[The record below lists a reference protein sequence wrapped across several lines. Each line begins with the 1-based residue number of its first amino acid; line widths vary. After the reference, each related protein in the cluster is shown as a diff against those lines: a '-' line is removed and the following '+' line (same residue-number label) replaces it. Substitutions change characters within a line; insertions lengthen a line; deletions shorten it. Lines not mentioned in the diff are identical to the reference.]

1 MTTFCI
7 AFYES
12 YISTVLFNLFSK
24 YGSILVLPVHINV
37 RYKDESEDI
46 VENKG
51 LLPCIEENSPEEECL
66 DYEPHVSI
74 YARVQLRKLL
84 LNYKSQIYKSDSSA
98 LMWFKGYLMRFEAF
112 HPLFSSRI
120 RVSRGVSTVIL

>member
-12 YISTVLFNLFSK
+12 YISTALFNLFSK
-24 YGSILVLPVHINV
+24 YVSILVVPVLINV

-51 LLPCIEENSPEEECL
+51 LRPCIEENS
-66 DYEPHVSI
+66 
-74 YARVQLRKLL
+74 Q
-84 LNYKSQIYKSDSSA
+84 
-98 LMWFKGYLMRFEAF
+98 
-112 HPLFSSRI
+112 
-120 RVSRGVSTVIL
+120 